1 MLGTLVSRIT
11 APSSGANEIGLA
23 RQTRS
28 TRMVIAARV
37 EERTSAEIAQ
47 RMRDEPDLGPTL
59 AAQGLSIAAR
69 DATATS
75 TAAGRIKPVN

>member
-11 APSSGANEIGLA
+11 APSSGANEIGWA
-23 RQTRS
+23 RQTGGAM
-28 TRMVIAARV
+28 MVIAARV
-37 EERTSAEIAQ
+37 EERTSAEVAQ
-47 RMRDEPDLGPTL
+47 WMRDEPDLRPTL
-59 AAQGLSIAAR
+59 AAQGLGIATG